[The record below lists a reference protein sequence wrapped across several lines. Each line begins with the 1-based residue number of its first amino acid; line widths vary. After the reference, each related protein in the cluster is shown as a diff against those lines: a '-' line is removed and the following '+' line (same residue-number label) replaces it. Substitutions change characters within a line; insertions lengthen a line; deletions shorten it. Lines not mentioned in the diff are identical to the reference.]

1 MAELPASLKPIKA
14 YIEQAKARAADPM
27 IAYHC
32 KLYALQEAMAMRASV
47 PKADM
52 GYILNLMDT
61 LETEKAALGD
71 LDDAGVLCE
80 NYAQELFQKA
90 DDADRDGKSSLPVA
104 KDFLAA
110 AQIFEVCKQF
120 GELPP
125 DILEK
130 IKYGK
135 WRFVEIC
142 KATKEKR
149 PPAPPRG
156 LENQGPRDT
165 GDEDAGN
172 GLPPAPP
179 AGPVEPPPPTPPPGM
194 PPSGLDGFG
203 GVPPAPGG
211 GAAPPD
217 YFGLPPPPPEA
228 PPHYAPPPVPVPPSV
243 LDPQP
248 PSWSQLPA
256 PDATPPY
263 AAQLPAPPAVPTAP
277 PPPQYVPPA
286 APPPGFMPRRP
297 QIMEALKLSQS
308 AVAALQFQ
316 EVDTARMVL
325 MQALTL
331 LSQPPAPAPP

>member
-71 LDDAGVLCE
+71 LDDANVLCE

-165 GDEDAGN
+165 GDEDATEIDDQRRRGLALPTRSRKIAISDGGQAGN
-172 GLPPAPP
+172 C
-179 AGPVEPPPPTPPPGM
+179 
-194 PPSGLDGFG
+194 
-203 GVPPAPGG
+203 
-211 GAAPPD
+211 
-217 YFGLPPPPPEA
+217 
-228 PPHYAPPPVPVPPSV
+228 
-243 LDPQP
+243 QP
-248 PSWSQLPA
+248 NTVA
-256 PDATPPY
+256 ETHI
-263 AAQLPAPPAVPTAP
+263 
-277 PPPQYVPPA
+277 
-286 APPPGFMPRRP
+286 F
-297 QIMEALKLSQS
+297 KLHHG
-308 AVAALQFQ
+308 
-316 EVDTARMVL
+316 R
-325 MQALTL
+325 
-331 LSQPPAPAPP
+331 